1 MSRKVRRCS
10 LFNKLRIKKKQSRLL
25 NKALYFTAI
34 FERQLIFNLKRFF
47 FAKTFKAA
55 TFGLKLKRFFVN
67 GLNITNP
74 YFLIL
79 NNTIIQ
85 KAYFNYY
92 SIKQL
97 RCKFKSISLI
107 SIKFLKMSMRNTMIK
122 PSKKPK
128 LPLNGR
134 PRLKTPAFLNK
145 FFHRF
150 S

>member
-47 FAKTFKAA
+47 FAKTFKAVI
-55 TFGLKLKRFFVN
+55 FGLKLRRFFAN
-67 GLNITNP
+67 GLHITNP

-85 KAYFNYY
+85 KAYFKYY

-97 RCKFKSISLI
+97 RRKFKSISLL
-107 SIKFLKMSMRNTMIK
+107 STKFLKMSKLTVIFRTNIK
-122 PSKKPK
+122 YIKKQK
-128 LPLNGR
+128 LHLNRR
-134 PRLKTPAFLNK
+134 PRLTKKKIMLF
-145 FFHRF
+145 
-150 S
+150 